1 MSEFGALIRYGFFL
15 IGSAT
20 GFTTKRT
27 LRDLKTSKLEV
38 DNNEENSSAYYLNLG
53 VGLTTFLL
61 ILFLVYF
68 FGL

>member
-1 MSEFGALIRYGFFL
+1 MSEFGALIRYSFFL

-20 GFTTKRT
+20 GFTTKKT
-27 LRDLKTSKLEV
+27 LGDLKASKLEV
-38 DNNEENSSAYYLNLG
+38 DNEEYNSAYYLNHG

-61 ILFLVYF
+61 ILFLVSY